1 MMKGSTLDYKIIEKH
16 EIPDIWNNVKDIISQ
31 GLVSA
36 NDLLNDEDVLNYLNQ
51 GLYTLWIATEPDSDS
66 VVAAMTIQYAYF
78 PKYKMCRIVTIAG
91 QRMNEWIGDMYML
104 ENWAKTQGCDYIDMY
119 ARRGWKKML
128 KEYKEDCIL
137 LRKKL

>member
-16 EIPDIWNNVKDIISQ
+16 EVPDIWNNVKDIISQ

-36 NDLLNDEDVLNYLNQ
+36 NDLLNDDDVLNYLNQ

-91 QRMNEWIGDMYML
+91 QRMNECIGDMYML

-119 ARRGWKKML
+119 ARRGWKKVL

>member
-16 EIPDIWNNVKDIISQ
+16 EVPDIWNNVKDIISQ

-66 VVAAMTIQYAYF
+66 VVAAMTIQYAYY
-78 PKYKMCRIVTIAG
+78 PKYKMCRVATIAG
-91 QRMNEWIGDMYML
+91 QRMSEWIGDLYML
-104 ENWAKTQGCDYIDMY
+104 ENWAKTQGCDYMDLY
-119 ARRGWKKML
+119 ARRGWKKVL